1 MSSFCYLNLLTLV
14 ARDNFSNIDLKSYQS
29 TNVPQNN
36 QNTNHLRVSGNQV
49 TENSMLPKVHS
60 PAGLKNILGHHK
72 RPSQSSLKG
81 NNIIMSSPNIL
92 ISNSSNS
99 INPNRNKNNDNNS
112 NIHLHDDD
120 IEIMKQRSANNNTFL
135 CIKIPEIQLLV
146 TYKGSCLDK
155 KNIKDLNNVCLLFP
169 LFEVHDQTWTW
180 LDLINA
186 LKSHVKK
193 ALLSQAIK
201 HKLIKIPI
209 QPVNNLI
216 NRNRR
221 SNSQQQLTDSQ
232 IEEHEKMKFL
242 KLFGT
247 NTPSNINTKKPEND
261 TKIDSEQTSP
271 VSIKKKSMVS
281 KSKSSIGFGF
291 KKHFSRLNKEKI

>member
-1 MSSFCYLNLLTLV
+1 M
-14 ARDNFSNIDLKSYQS
+14 
-29 TNVPQNN
+29 NN
-36 QNTNHLRVSGNQV
+36 LRVNSNHPV
-49 TENSMLPKVHS
+49 ENSLLPKVHS

-81 NNIIMSSPNIL
+81 NNILLSTPNVL
-92 ISNSSNS
+92 ISNTNNS
-99 INPNRNKNNDNNS
+99 INKNQDQNS

-146 TYKGSCLDK
+146 TYKGSSLDK

-169 LFEVHDQTWTW
+169 LFEVHDKTWTW

-209 QPVNNLI
+209 QPVNKLI

-221 SNSQQQLTDSQ
+221 SNSQQQLTNSQ
-232 IEEHEKMKFL
+232 IEEHEKMTFL

-247 NTPSNINTKKPEND
+247 KFIEKKSLPSTPSNINQ
-261 TKIDSEQTSP
+261 KISEADNKLESDQTSP
-271 VSIKKKSMVS
+271 ISVKNKSMVS

-291 KKHFSRLNKEKI
+291 RKHFSKMNKEKVEPNTKTSDFSILSLSDNILNNDISENDS